1 MGQMENDDQQLR
13 RIMERLADSIDEM
26 TDEEILAEEREAGR
40 DPQEEAQRTRAIFRS
55 VIDKEEKLNL
65 RAVKHYPLGVLD
77 RVGSRSLSKK
87 RRFSARFKA
96 PASPSDIRRMER
108 WLATARMFLAIA
120 ALVAIW
126 MDPVNQGYS
135 PWVYW
140 LLGLYMIHGV
150 VVMWLLR
157 YRNEST
163 KAFRMLVH
171 TADIAWPALASLFA
185 TGAQSPFFLIFMFA
199 LVAAAYRW
207 GWRETFGTALAI
219 VSLLWIESVAVK
231 LKLVVW
237 LDQVLAKHGLPLLNV
252 HVPDLEPKRLLTLS
266 AYLVVMGLLL
276 GYLAEQEKQLRA
288 ERAVIARVSGQA
300 RVEEGLAGT
309 LKNILAEVLSVYGA
323 QRALVASQETNSHRV
338 FVGEVQSN
346 GSGSSDLRWLESLPS
361 DRETFL
367 FESEADSA
375 LAMRRNGGFQM
386 LGLDTDGA
394 RLRSLALNGMTSLAA
409 SQPFENAIFTSFV
422 FGREWWGRIFLLE
435 PHLGRDHEEELR
447 FLQELV
453 RQVGPAVYN
462 VYLLRRLRQRAGAVE
477 RARVARELHDGA
489 VQSLIAM
496 EMQVDVLRRESESRD
511 GALTPELGRIQ
522 GLLRE
527 EVLKLR
533 ELMQQMKSLNVD
545 SATLFRYLEESV
557 ERFQRETGI
566 TARFVSEIERV
577 EIPQRTCQELVHI
590 VLEGLV
596 NVRKHSGARQAM
608 VRMDK
613 RNGCLRI
620 TLEDDGNGFP
630 FEGRY
635 SQAELEAMGKGPLVI
650 RERVKLIG
658 GELTVQSDPNGGSRL
673 EVIVPARA

>member
-1 MGQMENDDQQLR
+1 M
-13 RIMERLADSIDEM
+13 A
-26 TDEEILAEEREAGR
+26 
-40 DPQEEAQRTRAIFRS
+40 
-55 VIDKEEKLNL
+55 VEKLPKAHP
-65 RAVKHYPLGVLD
+65 AVTRSSFPL
-77 RVGSRSLSKK
+77 KK
-87 RRFSARFKA
+87 GRFSSRLKA
-96 PASPSDIRRMER
+96 PVSPSDIRRMER
-108 WLATARMFLAIA
+108 WLATARVFLAIA

-126 MDPVNQGYS
+126 MDPENQGYS

-140 LLGLYMIHGV
+140 FLGLYIGHGV
-150 VVMWLLR
+150 VVMLLLR

-163 KAFRMLVH
+163 KAFRTLVH
-171 TADIAWPALASLFA
+171 TADIVWPALASLFA
-185 TGAQSPFFLIFMFA
+185 TGPQSPFFLIFIFA

-219 VSLLWIESVAVK
+219 VSLLWMESVAVK

-237 LDQVLAKHGLPLLNV
+237 LDQVLSKHGLPLLNF
-252 HVPDLEPKRLLTLS
+252 HVPDLEPKRLVTLS
-266 AYLVVMGLLL
+266 AYLLVMGLLL

-300 RVEEGLAGT
+300 RVEEGLSGT
-309 LKNILAEVLSVYGA
+309 LQKILAELLSVYGA
-323 QRALVASQETNSHRV
+323 RRALVASQETNSHRV
-338 FVGEVQSN
+338 FVGEVSE
-346 GSGSSDLRWLESLPS
+346 GGTGSSELRWLESLPS
-361 DRETFL
+361 DRETYL

-375 LAMRRNGGFQM
+375 LAIRRNEGYQV
-386 LGLDTDGA
+386 LALDGDGV
-394 RLRSLALNGMTSLAA
+394 RLRSTGLNGLTSLAGA
-409 SQPFENAIFTSFV
+409 QPFGRAVFTSFV

-435 PHLGRDHEEELR
+435 PRLGRDHEEELR

-545 SATLFRYLEESV
+545 SGNVLRFLAEAV

-566 TARFVSEIERV
+566 TARFVSEV
-577 EIPQRTCQELVHI
+577 EQVEMPQRTCRELVHI
-590 VLEGLV
+590 TLEGLV
-596 NVRKHSGARQAM
+596 NVRKHSAARHVM
-608 VRMDK
+608 VRMDR
-613 RNGCLRI
+613 RNGCVRL
-620 TLEDDGNGFP
+620 TLEDDGKGFP

-635 SQAELEAMGKGPLVI
+635 SQAELEVMGKGPLVI
-650 RERVKLIG
+650 RERVRLIG
-658 GELTVQSDPNGGSRL
+658 GGLTVESSPNQGSRL
-673 EVIVPARA
+673 EVTVPQSREASNGQ